1 MLEERWI
8 VRLSVTERHKPT
20 QTRSAQT
27 SAVPDGSQSLIF
39 NLSCISCNYKLT
51 FIRLMVMPGDFQ
63 G

>member
-27 SAVPDGSQSLIF
+27 SAVPDGSQSLI
-39 NLSCISCNYKLT
+39 LLSCNYKLT

>member
-8 VRLSVTERHKPT
+8 VRLPVTVRQKPT

-27 SAVPDGSQSLIF
+27 SAVPDGSQSLSL
-39 NLSCISCNYKLT
+39 LSCCNYKLT
-51 FIRLMVMPGDFQ
+51 FIWLMVMPGDFK